1 MIILRK
7 FIYLVVILILIYGCR
22 TWIESHID
30 SSWSQDGAH
39 LAFLG
44 SDLDNYTTVTGKMPS
59 DIKNRDG
66 KPLLSW
72 RVDLLQHG
80 TTEDFELYKQFK
92 LDEPWNSPHNL
103 KLAQTVP
110 FMYIDP
116 KGPKCTPISEEQI
129 SPMWKMDP
137 KTPNYTPYLG
147 VTGQTAAIR
156 PEKAREIVKGQN
168 YNRAAVVVVE
178 KSDVLW
184 TEPRDITLENAK
196 KGDSLRWYG
205 GDVTTYLTA
214 KGSPRHWYKNADRI
228 IEPRSGQVGNEPPNY
243 EFESGE

>member
-137 KTPNYTPYLG
+137 KNAELHALFGRYRADGGNSP
-147 VTGQTAAIR
+147 R
-156 PEKAREIVKGQN
+156 KGQGN
-168 YNRAAVVVVE
+168 C
-178 KSDVLW
+178 
-184 TEPRDITLENAK
+184 
-196 KGDSLRWYG
+196 KGPKL
-205 GDVTTYLTA
+205 
-214 KGSPRHWYKNADRI
+214 
-228 IEPRSGQVGNEPPNY
+228 
-243 EFESGE
+243 